1 MTAPASVW
9 TLAGGKGGAGRTLL
23 AANLGIQLARAGRR
37 VVLVDLDLQCGQLHA
52 ALGFARVKRG
62 LAGLSTG
69 AETLADAAVETSIP
83 NLRLVP
89 GLCGAAP
96 PREPMAPVAQVRA
109 GLASLDADVV
119 IIDCGSGRAPEVLD
133 AFALG
138 ALGIVV
144 ATAEPQA
151 LEAAV
156 LFAEAHLR
164 RCLDRALPDDTRRA
178 IDDLLAADGLSA
190 ARLPFRDLMIRIGS
204 LDARVRGA
212 VAREAGSLRLE
223 LILNQVRDEGDE
235 ESGAVLASAFRK
247 GLGLPLPIAGL
258 VPYDPSV
265 AQAVAKRRPLSQ
277 QFPNTPATRGIAR
290 AAERLLGAL
299 APDARADLFEWEEMA
314 ALDHYRVL
322 EVHPKASPKEI
333 QAAYHVLR
341 RALDPDTT
349 PLAPLSAAEALR
361 GTLDRIE
368 DAYRTLIFLE
378 SRVAYD
384 RQRVEIGC
392 TSADQVRGLHGGAV
406 PPATAATDFAAVNPA
421 APVNPA
427 ATAEPEGGTE
437 PATNA
442 SGSATV
448 AAGAASVTAAPVPA
462 PEGAIGSIP
471 HLPAASLPGA
481 STTAAAQVAEPAAVG
496 PEPAAPAGPPQPV
509 PLTGAGLAAERH
521 RLGLTLEAIA
531 SRTKIRVAYLKAIEE
546 ERFDL
551 LPPPVFLRGF
561 IRELA
566 ASLGLPPDEAAR
578 SLLARRER
586 RLADAAAPPAADGG
600 RRTA

>member
-1 MTAPASVW
+1 MAPGSVW

-37 VVLVDLDLQCGQLHA
+37 VLLVDLDLQCGQLHA

-62 LAGLSTG
+62 LLGLLSG
-69 AETLADAAVETSIP
+69 NETLADTAIETSIP
-83 NLRLVP
+83 NLRLVG
-89 GLCGAAP
+89 GLSSARP
-96 PREPMAPVAQVRA
+96 PREPQALVAQVRA
-109 GLASLDADVV
+109 GLPTLDAEVV
-119 IIDCGSGRAPEVLD
+119 IVDCGSGRGDEVLD
-133 AFALG
+133 AFSLG
-138 ALGIVV
+138 TLGIV
-144 ATAEPQA
+144 ASTAEPQA

-190 ARLPFRDLMIRIGS
+190 ARLPFRDLMIRIAA
-204 LDARVRGA
+204 LDGRVRGA
-212 VAREAGSLRLE
+212 VAREAGALRLE
-223 LILNQVRDEGDE
+223 LILNLVRDEGDE
-235 ESGAVLASAFRK
+235 EAGAVLASAFRK

-258 VPYDPSV
+258 VPHDPSV

-290 AAERLLGAL
+290 AAERLLAAA
-299 APDARADLFEWEEMA
+299 APDARGELLEWEEMA

-333 QAAYHVLR
+333 QGAYHVLR

-349 PLAPLSAAEALR
+349 PLAPLVAAEALR

-378 SRVAYD
+378 SRIAYD

-392 TSADQVRGLHGGAV
+392 TSADQVRGLHDAVGAAH
-406 PPATAATDFAAVNPA
+406 PALPAIQAPA
-421 APVNPA
+421 AMG
-427 ATAEPEGGTE
+427 EGTPPSTG
-437 PATNA
+437 
-442 SGSATV
+442 
-448 AAGAASVTAAPVPA
+448 SVTAAPGTVV
-462 PEGAIGSIP
+462 
-471 HLPAASLPGA
+471 
-481 STTAAAQVAEPAAVG
+481 AAAAAGVAEARSSPEPHPVDGTSDPATGPEIPAGVVATAGAEPAA
-496 PEPAAPAGPPQPV
+496 EPAPPAEQEVSVAPPQPV
-509 PLTGAGLAAERH
+509 PLTGAGLAAERV
-521 RLGLTLEAIA
+521 RLGLTLEGIA

-546 ERFDL
+546 ERFDR

-566 ASLGLPPDEAAR
+566 ACLGLPSDDAAR
-578 SLLARRER
+578 ALLARRER
-586 RLADAAAPPAADGG
+586 QMPQEAAPPAAGGG
-600 RRTA
+600 RKTA